1 MLTIID
7 LRNMNDKELAAE
19 MKKLK
24 KELLK
29 TTYELKI
36 NQRED
41 TDKPKKLR
49 RQIAQINTIMNEPKL
64 EVKKSVQ
71 PKKLKEESK

>member
-49 RQIAQINTIMNEPKL
+49 KQIAQINTIMNEPKI
-64 EVKKSVQ
+64 EPKKSVQ